1 MKLFQCV
8 QLFNPSSD
16 LWVVG
21 FISGILRDSGD
32 SGIAGDITKFV

>member
-1 MKLFQCV
+1 MKLLQCV
-8 QLFNPSSD
+8 QLLNPSSD

-32 SGIAGDITKFV
+32 SDIADDIVKFD